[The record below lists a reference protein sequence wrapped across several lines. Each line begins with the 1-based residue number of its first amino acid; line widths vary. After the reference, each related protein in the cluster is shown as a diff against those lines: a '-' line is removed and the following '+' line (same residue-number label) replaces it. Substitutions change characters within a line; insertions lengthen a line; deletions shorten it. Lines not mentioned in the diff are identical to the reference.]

1 MNAAQRA
8 ALEHEN
14 WIAYLT
20 GVVRCTDSGRVR
32 REGGTLTIV
41 SDIPFDWF
49 NQVLVERP
57 DATSADLL
65 ASVEIG
71 LAHTARCVVRLRE
84 GTDDRFIP
92 TLTGAGLVAADAATI
107 TPGMV
112 AFPIHRDAIAEAIA
126 PGHLPGFEI
135 HRVTDEAGLDGHRE
149 VATEGFGSPPA
160 VALGTTCA
168 ELLHRPECVVYVGY
182 ADGAPVA
189 SGLGW
194 RTGRVVGVYAIA
206 TIPAARH
213 RGYAAA
219 MTARIMTDGL
229 ASGCDTAALQ
239 ASELGRPIYER
250 LGFTVDVRYVAY
262 RWPGS

>member
-1 MNAAQRA
+1 MNAAERA

-20 GVVRCTDSGRVR
+20 GVVGCADSGRVYR
-32 REGGTLTIV
+32 DGGTLTIL

-49 NQVLVERP
+49 NQVLVEGP
-57 DATSADLL
+57 DATAAGLL
-65 ASVEIG
+65 AGVARG
-71 LAHTARCVVRLRE
+71 LAHAGGFVVRLRQ
-84 GTDDRFIP
+84 GMDDRFISI
-92 TLTGAGLVAADAATI
+92 LTTAGLVAADAAST

-112 AFPIHRDAIAEAIA
+112 AFPVDRDAIADAIA
-126 PGHLPGFEI
+126 QRRVPGFEI
-135 HRVTDEAGLDGHRE
+135 HRVTDAAGLEDHRR
-149 VATEGFGSPPA
+149 VVTEGFVSPPA
-160 VALGTTCA
+160 VALGTTCG
-168 ELLHRPECVVYVGY
+168 ELLDRPECVVYVGY

-194 RTGRVVGVYAIA
+194 RTGRVAGVYAIA
-206 TIPAARH
+206 TIPAARQ
-213 RGYAAA
+213 RGYGAA
-219 MTARIMTDGL
+219 MTARIVTDGL

-262 RWPGS
+262 RFPR